1 MTLYELTDELYRLY
15 EFAEDIDTDDQ
26 AFKDTLEALT
36 GEIEDKADGY
46 AKVIRQIESDVDGIQ
61 KEIDR
66 LTARRD
72 ALKNNVKRMKE
83 ALQQTMIAL
92 DKPKFKTEL
101 FSFYI
106 QKNKASVVID
116 DEDAIPDE
124 YYVTKREISKS
135 KISDAINEGKNITF
149 AHLSQSES
157 LRIR

>member
-1 MTLYELTDELYRLY
+1 MTLYELTDELFRLY

-46 AKVIRQIESDVDGIQ
+46 AKVIRQIESDVDVIQ

-116 DEDAIPDE
+116 DETAVPDE
-124 YYVTKREISKS
+124 YYVTKREISKT